1 MILISTKI
9 FFVFFFEISN
19 SLKMTL
25 LKKQFP
31 LNKILIKKRK
41 IFFKKLCNCSQTHYS
56 FSQQNFY
63 KKLMMN

>member
-25 LKKQFP
+25 LNNQFP
-31 LNKILIKKRK
+31 LNKISIKKRK
-41 IFFKKLCNCSQTHYS
+41 IFFKKLCNCSQTDYS
-56 FSQQNFY
+56 FSQHNFY